1 MTSFMY
7 NKADNKME
15 PGSMQNKDLLW
26 KNGKNFSEQSEL
38 NSLKGLLIRLF
49 FDNSLGEDSKKKSK
63 SSASYVLRND
73 INRMYSEF
81 EEFYSNDDILID
93 GNIVNKYS
101 LWVIKN
107 LNPHHKAFVYALMKC
122 GKVNTRELALMAI
135 NNCMNWNNQWEKDCY
150 Y

>member
-1 MTSFMY
+1 MY
-7 NKADNKME
+7 NKAENSRIE
-15 PGSMQNKDLLW
+15 NSLQNKDLLW
-26 KNGKNFSEQSEL
+26 KNGKDFSEQSEL

-49 FDNSLGEDSKKKSK
+49 FDNSLGEDSKSKKSK

-73 INRMYSEF
+73 INKMYSEF

-101 LWVIKN
+101 LWIIKN
-107 LNPHHKAFVYALMKC
+107 LNPHHKAYVYALMKC

-135 NNCMNWNNQWEKDCY
+135 NN
-150 Y
+150 

>member
-1 MTSFMY
+1 MH
-7 NKADNKME
+7 NKVDHSRPDA
-15 PGSMQNKDLLW
+15 SYQNKDLLW
-26 KNGKNFSEQSEL
+26 KNGKNYSEQSEL

-49 FDNSLGEDSKKKSK
+49 FDNSLGEDTSKSKKAR

-101 LWVIKN
+101 LWIIKN
-107 LNPHHKAFVYALMKC
+107 LNPHHKAYVYALMK
-122 GKVNTRELALMAI
+122 
-135 NNCMNWNNQWEKDCY
+135 
-150 Y
+150 

>member
-1 MTSFMY
+1 MASFLY
-7 NKADNKME
+7 NKIE
-15 PGSMQNKDLLW
+15 HHRQEHSFQNKDLLW
-26 KNGKNFSEQSEL
+26 KNGKNYSEQSEL

-49 FDNSLGEDSKKKSK
+49 FDNSLGEDGKKKVK
-63 SSASYVLRND
+63 NSASYVLRND
-73 INRMYSEF
+73 VNRMYSEF

-107 LNPHHKAFVYALMKC
+107 LNPHHKAYVYSLMKC

-135 NNCMNWNNQWEKDCY
+135 NN
-150 Y
+150 

>member
-1 MTSFMY
+1 LTSFLY
-7 NKADNKME
+7 NKIE
-15 PGSMQNKDLLW
+15 HHRQEHSFQNKDLLW
-26 KNGKNFSEQSEL
+26 KNGKNYSEQSEL

-49 FDNSLGEDSKKKSK
+49 FDNSLGEDAKRKAKN
-63 SSASYVLRND
+63 SASYVLRND
-73 INRMYSEF
+73 VNRMYSEF

-107 LNPHHKAFVYALMKC
+107 LNPHHKAYVYSLMKC

-135 NNCMNWNNQWEKDCY
+135 NN
-150 Y
+150 

>member
-7 NKADNKME
+7 NKADSKME
-15 PGSMQNKDLLW
+15 GGSMQNKDLLW

-49 FDNSLGEDSKKKSK
+49 FDNGLGEDSKKKSK

-107 LNPHHKAFVYALMKC
+107 LNPHHKAFVYALMK
-122 GKVNTRELALMAI
+122 
-135 NNCMNWNNQWEKDCY
+135 
-150 Y
+150 